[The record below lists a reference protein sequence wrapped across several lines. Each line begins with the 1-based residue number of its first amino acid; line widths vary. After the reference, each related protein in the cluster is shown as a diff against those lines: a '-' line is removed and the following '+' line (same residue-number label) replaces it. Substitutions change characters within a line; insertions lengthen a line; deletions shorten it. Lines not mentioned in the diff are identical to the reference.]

1 MSRKLRQVPVRLD
14 SRGTTQL
21 SPADLAAILRAADSL
36 IMSAGRT
43 LLSKILKGS
52 RDHKIMELKLDACPA
67 FGYFSQLDHVA
78 ILARIDWVILNGYLT
93 IEYNGRLPLLSYTPQ
108 GWEIERDTYSTELLK
123 RLKELGLGKCSP
135 DDLTF
140 LKDKNRSLILL
151 LLDKIADSKDPAY
164 IHVLEL
170 WKQIEYKKVR
180 ERIQQVILVLQG
192 TDSK

>member
-1 MSRKLRQVPVRLD
+1 
-14 SRGTTQL
+14 
-21 SPADLAAILRAADSL
+21 LAAILRAADSL

-52 RDHKIMELKLDACPA
+52 RDRRIIELKLDACPA
-67 FGYFSQLDHVA
+67 FGYFSQLDYAA

-93 IEYNGRLPLLSYTPQ
+93 IEYDGRLPLLSYTPK
-108 GWEIERDTYSTELLK
+108 GWEIERDIYSTELLK
-123 RLKELGLGKCSP
+123 HLKELSLGKCTP
-135 DDLTF
+135 GDLVF

-170 WKQIEYKKVR
+170 WKQIEYKKVQA
-180 ERIQQVILVLQG
+180 RIQQVILALQG